1 MKEIKMPEFK
11 FLKYE
16 VDGNTAIITMN
27 RPEVYNALSLDAKKE
42 IIESVKISNND
53 TQVRSIILTGEG
65 KAFCTG
71 QDLNDRTIQSS
82 KGPVDLGYTLETEWN
97 PLINSL
103 RNSNKII
110 IGAINGVC
118 AGAGVSIALALDLL
132 ISKPKV
138 KFISGF
144 SKLGLA
150 PDAGSTFS
158 MTNSL
163 GPKKA
168 LEFFLFSE
176 GLLAEDL
183 KDANLI
189 NFIEENPLDFSKI
202 LANKINLLAPN
213 SASMIKS
220 NVMYAMDASFKES
233 MFKETCTQRFLGNTK
248 DYQEGLAAF
257 FEKRSANFKGN

>member
-1 MKEIKMPEFK
+1 MTSFK
-11 FLKYE
+11 FIKFE
-16 VDGNTAIITMN
+16 VDENTATITIN

-42 IIESVKISNND
+42 IIEAVKLSNND
-53 TQVRSIILTGEG
+53 PKVRSIILTGEG

-71 QDLNDRTIQSS
+71 QDLNDRTIQGD
-82 KGPVDLGYTLETEWN
+82 KGPVDLGFTLETEWN
-97 PLINSL
+97 PLINAL
-103 RNSNKII
+103 RGSNKVI

-132 ISKPKV
+132 VSRPKV

-150 PDAGSTFS
+150 PDAGSTFA

-168 LEFFLFSE
+168 LEFFLFGD
-176 GLLAEDL
+176 GLLSDEL
-183 KDANLI
+183 KEANLI
-189 NFIEENPLDFSKI
+189 NFIDENPLDFSKN
-202 LANKINLLAPN
+202 LALKINQLAPN
-213 SASMIKS
+213 SVSMIKS
-220 NVMYAMDASFKES
+220 NILYSMEATYKES
-233 MFKETCTQRFLGNTK
+233 MLKEICTQRFLGNTK

-257 FEKRSANFKGN
+257 FEKRTANFKGE

>member
-1 MKEIKMPEFK
+1 MIDFQFIKF
-11 FLKYE
+11 E
-16 VDGNTAIITMN
+16 VMENTAVITMN
-27 RPEVYNALSLDAKKE
+27 RPEVYNALSLVAKKE
-42 IIESVKISNND
+42 IIEAIKLANKD
-53 TQVRSIILTGEG
+53 PMVRSIILTGEG

-71 QDLNDRTIQSS
+71 QDLNDRAIQGD

-103 RNSNKII
+103 RGSGKII

-132 ISKPKV
+132 VSKPKV

-150 PDAGSTFS
+150 PDAGSTFG

-168 LEFFLFSE
+168 LEFFLFSD

-183 KDANLI
+183 KNGDLI
-189 NFIEENPLDFSKI
+189 NFIDENPLEFSKA
-202 LANKINLLAPN
+202 LALKINQLAPN
-213 SASMIKS
+213 SVSMIKT
-220 NVMYAMDASFKES
+220 NIMYSMEASFKDS
-233 MFKETCTQRFLGNTK
+233 MFKETCTQRFLGNSK

-257 FEKRSANFKGN
+257 FEKRNANFKGV

>member
-1 MKEIKMPEFK
+1 MIDFQFIKF
-11 FLKYE
+11 E
-16 VDGNTAIITMN
+16 VMENTAVITMN
-27 RPEVYNALSLDAKKE
+27 RPEVYNALSLVAKKE
-42 IIESVKISNND
+42 IIEAIKLANKD
-53 TQVRSIILTGEG
+53 PMVRSIILTGEG

-71 QDLNDRTIQSS
+71 QDLNDRAIQGD

-103 RNSNKII
+103 RGSGKII

-132 ISKPKV
+132 VSKPKV

-150 PDAGSTFS
+150 PDAGSTFG

-168 LEFFLFSE
+168 LEFFLFSD

-183 KDANLI
+183 KNGDLI
-189 NFIEENPLDFSKI
+189 NFIDENPLEFSKA
-202 LANKINLLAPN
+202 LALKINQLAPN
-213 SASMIKS
+213 SVSMIKT
-220 NVMYAMDASFKES
+220 NIMYSMEASFKDS
-233 MFKETCTQRFLGNTK
+233 MFKETCTQRFLGNSK

-257 FEKRSANFKGN
+257 FEKRIANFKGV